1 MCKTK
6 RDKTILESELPSL
19 KEVTLEGKWFGLSGV
34 LSPKIIY
41 FDSMK
46 NLIHAMRDMNITNSL
61 KASIFDENFT
71 KL

>member
-1 MCKTK
+1 MV
-6 RDKTILESELPSL
+6 ESYVGMNSRIN
-19 KEVTLEGKWFGLSGV
+19 VRSVV

-41 FDSMK
+41 FNSMK

-61 KASIFDENFT
+61 KASISDENFT